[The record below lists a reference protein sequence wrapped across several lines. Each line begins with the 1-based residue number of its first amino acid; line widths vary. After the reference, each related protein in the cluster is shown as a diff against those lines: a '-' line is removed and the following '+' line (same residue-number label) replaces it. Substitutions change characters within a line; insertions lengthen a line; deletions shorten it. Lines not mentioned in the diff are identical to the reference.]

1 MDTRMLQLK
10 NLKFH
15 IEYKKP
21 GPNGLGFLIYP
32 VKVTTRKLDYFSF
45 DFVNHFNNS
54 DTAKLTVAPMTAKI
68 IVFTISAERILGKT
82 LNRVPAAVPLFR
94 EILASIACIIF
105 GLRQI
110 LGCVFN
116 SYLTNCR

>member
-1 MDTRMLQLK
+1 M
-10 NLKFH
+10 
-15 IEYKKP
+15 KKAWSDDKA
-21 GPNGLGFLIYP
+21 FSSYP

-82 LNRVPAAVPLFR
+82 LNIVPAAVPLFR
-94 EILASIACIIF
+94 EILASIACVIF

-110 LGCVFN
+110 LGCVFY